1 MGYQPRHL
9 PTKFSHRNSEYNPS
23 QFGVIVVLA
32 RKCASATPSDSRQRR
47 EVEADMD
54 GYKNLSSAFQRSKCR
69 SAQIW
74 SIFPK
79 VSQKVCWSNWKKT
92 QVGQTLWYQPR
103 ATTGLTH
110 QVDVFIKQAVQAQ
123 AFSLE
128 LALFLGSRTAWML
141 GRTPPWA
148 IVTPA
153 RSLFNSSSFLHGT
166 VRELLKRRWTLNRL
180 TW

>member
-32 RKCASATPSDSRQRR
+32 RKCATPSDSHQRR
-47 EVEADMD
+47 EVEADMN

-69 SAQIW
+69 KCSNLIH
-74 SIFPK
+74 FPQSESESLL
-79 VSQKVCWSNWKKT
+79 VQLKKT
-92 QVGQTLWYQPR
+92 QVRQTLWYQPR
-103 ATTGLTH
+103 ATTGQTH

-141 GRTPPWA
+141 GRTPP
-148 IVTPA
+148 
-153 RSLFNSSSFLHGT
+153 
-166 VRELLKRRWTLNRL
+166 
-180 TW
+180 